1 MLRVSTAS
9 TYSAMLANLT
19 QAQVR
24 QNEAASQVA
33 SEKNADDLK
42 GYARNAEVLTAM
54 RGVQVKVAGFLEQTS
69 SLGARL
75 DMQEIALTRAAE
87 SVSGAREA
95 IADSLASD
103 NAGTLMQAL
112 SGFFADTVGAL
123 NTRHDG
129 RYLFAGGQTD
139 TLPVNSTGL
148 ASLANPAVVSAQFDN
163 DTLIISNRLD
173 ENTVMDTGFL
183 ASELGTAAFN
193 AFKAVRDY
201 VDANGAFSTPLTGAQ
216 KTFLTSQLAVFDTAQ
231 LGLTDATARNGL
243 MQNRLESAR
252 TDLTGRDT
260 ALDGMVG
267 DITNVNMAEALTRL
281 EQARISVEASAQV
294 FQTLRGSSLLAI
306 LST

>member
-24 QNEAASQVA
+24 QNEASDQVS
-33 SEKNADDLK
+33 SEKKADDLK

-54 RGVQVKVAGFLEQTS
+54 RSVQVKVAGFLEQTS
-69 SLGARL
+69 ALGARL
-75 DMQEIALTRAAE
+75 DMQEIALTRASE
-87 SVSGAREA
+87 SVSGGREA

-139 TLPVNSTGL
+139 TLPVTSTGL
-148 ASLANPAVVSAQFDN
+148 ASIASPAVVANQFAN
-163 DTLIISNRLD
+163 DTMIISNRLD

-183 ASELGTAAFN
+183 ASDLGTPAFT
-193 AFKAVRDY
+193 AFKAVKDY
-201 VDANGAFSTPLTGAQ
+201 VDANGPFTTPLTTAQ
-216 KTFLTSQLAVFDTAQ
+216 KTFLTTQLGTFDAASQ
-231 LGLTDATARNGL
+231 GLTDATARNGL

-260 ALDGMVG
+260 TLDTMVG
-267 DITNVNMAEALTRL
+267 DITNINMAEALTKL
-281 EQARISVEASAQV
+281 EQAQLSVQAAAQV

-306 LST
+306 LSN

>member
-9 TYSAMLANLT
+9 TYAAMLANLT

-75 DMQEIALTRAAE
+75 DMQEIALTRAAD

-148 ASLANPAVVSAQFDN
+148 ASLANPAAVADQFDN

-231 LGLTDATARNGL
+231 QGLTDATARNGL

-252 TDLTGRDT
+252 ADLTGRDT
-260 ALDGMVG
+260 TLDGMVG

-294 FQTLRGSSLLAI
+294 FQNLRGSSLLAI

>member
-24 QNEAASQVA
+24 QNNAAEQVA

-75 DMQEIALTRAAE
+75 DMQEIALTRAAD

-148 ASLANPAVVSAQFDN
+148 ASIASPAVVADQFDN
-163 DTLIISNRLD
+163 DTMIIANRLD
-173 ENTVMDTGFL
+173 ESTVMDTGFL
-183 ASELGTAAFN
+183 ASDLGTAAFT

-201 VDANGAFSTPLTGAQ
+201 VDTNGAFSTPLTAAQ
-216 KTFLTSQLAVFDTAQ
+216 KTFLTSQLAAFDTASQ
-231 LGLTDATARNGL
+231 GLTDATARNGL

-260 ALDGMVG
+260 TLDGMVG
-267 DITNVNMAEALTRL
+267 DITNVNMAEALTKL
-281 EQARISVEASAQV
+281 EQAQLSVQAAAQV

-306 LST
+306 LSN

>member
-24 QNEAASQVA
+24 QNAAAEQVA
-33 SEKNADDLK
+33 SEKNASDLK

-75 DMQEIALTRAAE
+75 EMQEIALTRAAD
-87 SVSGAREA
+87 SVSGAREV

-112 SGFFADTVGAL
+112 GGFFADTVGAL

-148 ASLANPAVVSAQFDN
+148 ASIASPAVVSAQFDN
-163 DTLIISNRLD
+163 DTMIISNRLD

-183 ASELGTAAFN
+183 ASDLGTTAFT

-201 VDANGAFSTPLTGAQ
+201 VDTNGAFSTPLTTAQ
-216 KTFLTSQLAVFDTAQ
+216 KTFLTSQLAAFDTAGQ
-231 LGLTDATARNGL
+231 GLTDATARNGL

-260 ALDGMVG
+260 TLDGMVG
-267 DITNVNMAEALTRL
+267 DITNVNMAEALTKL
-281 EQARISVEASAQV
+281 EQARLSVQAAAQV

-306 LST
+306 LSN

>member
-9 TYSAMLANLT
+9 TYSAMLSNLT

-24 QNEAASQVA
+24 QNQAAAQVS
-33 SEKNADDLK
+33 SEKKGTDLK
-42 GYARNAEVLTAM
+42 GYARDAEVLTAM

-69 SLGARL
+69 QIGGRL
-75 DMQEIALTRAAE
+75 DMQEIAMTRMSD
-87 SVSGAREA
+87 SVTGARTA

-112 SGFFADTVGAL
+112 GGFFSDTVAAL

-148 ASLANPAVVSAQFDN
+148 ASIASPNTVAAQFDN
-163 DTLIISNRLD
+163 DNLIVSNRLD

-183 ASELGTAAFN
+183 ASNLGGPAFT

-201 VDANGAFSTPLTGAQ
+201 VDTNGAFSSPLTDAQ
-216 KTFLTSQLAVFDTAQ
+216 KTFLTTQLAAFDTASQ
-231 LGLTDATARNGL
+231 GLTDATASNGL
-243 MQNRLESAR
+243 MQKRLDSAV
-252 TDLTGRDT
+252 TDLKGRDT
-260 ALDGMVG
+260 ALEGMVG
-267 DITNVNMAEALTRL
+267 DITNINMAEAITKL
-281 EQARISVEASAQV
+281 EQAQLSVQAAAQV
-294 FQTLRGSSLLAI
+294 FQSLQGSSLLNI
-306 LST
+306 LSA

>member
-24 QNEAASQVA
+24 QNNAAEQVA

-42 GYARNAEVLTAM
+42 GYARNVEVLTAM

-75 DMQEIALTRAAE
+75 EMQEIAMTRAAD

-148 ASLANPAVVSAQFDN
+148 ASIASPAVVSAQFDN
-163 DTLIISNRLD
+163 DTMIISNRLD

-183 ASELGTAAFN
+183 ASDLGTTAFT

-201 VDANGAFSTPLTGAQ
+201 VDTNGAFSTPLTTAQ
-216 KTFLTSQLAVFDTAQ
+216 KTFLTSQLAAFDTAGQ
-231 LGLTDATARNGL
+231 GLTDATARNGL

-260 ALDGMVG
+260 TLDGMVG
-267 DITNVNMAEALTRL
+267 DITNVNMAEALTKL
-281 EQARISVEASAQV
+281 EQAQLSVQAAAQV

-306 LST
+306 LSN